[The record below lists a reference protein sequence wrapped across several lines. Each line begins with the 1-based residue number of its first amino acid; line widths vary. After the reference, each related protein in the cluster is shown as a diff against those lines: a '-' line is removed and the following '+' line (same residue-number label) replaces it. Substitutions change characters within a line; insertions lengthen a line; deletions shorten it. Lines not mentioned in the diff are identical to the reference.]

1 MKQQKKNW
9 PAESNMAALK
19 ALSHTLLR
27 LDMPFFLAR
36 MRRKSSLTPSVS
48 SILSHHNTGED
59 SASDSAQPDS
69 TETED
74 AEVPD
79 AGSTDESEAS

>member
-1 MKQQKKNW
+1 ML
-9 PAESNMAALK
+9 AELEADGKLH
-19 ALSHTLLR
+19 LTLVYR
-27 LDMPFFLAR
+27 GSRENADRFLAVQNEVIAKLYPPEPAR
-36 MRRKSSLTPSVS
+36 
-48 SILSHHNTGED
+48 ED

-79 AGSTDESEAS
+79 VGSTDESEAS